1 MQLIRNIFNKC
12 LYFITHTQ
20 YSLIIYFFDYISA
33 DIYGSCIYKNNIL
46 RTYIE
51 MIYERYI
58 PHKLY
63 IKVDDLV
70 DGLPFIEHSSIYQG
84 YKRYVH
90 NVTFIQYISQIN

>member
-20 YSLIIYFFDYISA
+20 YSLIIYFFDYISG
-33 DIYGSCIYKNNIL
+33 DIYGSYI
-46 RTYIE
+46 RTIFLEHKYIE

-58 PHKLY
+58 PISY

-90 NVTFIQYISQIN
+90 NVTFIQ